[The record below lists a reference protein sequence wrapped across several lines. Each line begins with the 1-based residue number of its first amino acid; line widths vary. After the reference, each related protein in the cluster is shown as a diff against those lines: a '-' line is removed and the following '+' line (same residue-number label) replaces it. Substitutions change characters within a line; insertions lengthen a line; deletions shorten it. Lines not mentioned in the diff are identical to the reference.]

1 MKKPVAVAYDLLAAP
16 IVLAPILLAVLPASL
31 VVSSLVISSPA
42 LAASPAYCALY
53 AREYATSRIG
63 APVTTEDASAIQR
76 VEDQAYYRCLN
87 QDEAPQFPT
96 TSAYFGQPLDD
107 ITGQGAGPGGPFQA
121 LDIHP
126 KGKMP
131 GQSAPAVPAD
141 TATTDSTEA
150 TSPPSA
156 AKPTRVA
163 AATVTNTRL
172 APKQWTPEWVTWC
185 KAHYRSFDEASGNVL
200 TMTGV
205 KKLCP

>member
-1 MKKPVAVAYDLLAAP
+1 MKTPVVAYGLLAS
-16 IVLAPILLAVLPASL
+16 PILLAVAAGGLVAGSL
-31 VVSSLVISSPA
+31 AASSPA

-63 APVTTEDASAIQR
+63 APVTSEDASAVQR

-96 TSAYFGQPLDD
+96 TSAYFGQPLED
-107 ITGQGAGPGGPFQA
+107 IAGEGTGQGGPFQA
-121 LDIHP
+121 LEIHP

-131 GQSAPAVPAD
+131 GQSTPAD
-141 TATTDSTEA
+141 TATADNTGTS
-150 TSPPSA
+150 SPPPA

-163 AATVTNTRL
+163 AAAVTNTRL
-172 APKQWTPEWVTWC
+172 APKQWTPEWVSWC
-185 KAHYRSFDEASGNVL
+185 KAHYRSFDEGTGNVL
-200 TMTGV
+200 TLTGV